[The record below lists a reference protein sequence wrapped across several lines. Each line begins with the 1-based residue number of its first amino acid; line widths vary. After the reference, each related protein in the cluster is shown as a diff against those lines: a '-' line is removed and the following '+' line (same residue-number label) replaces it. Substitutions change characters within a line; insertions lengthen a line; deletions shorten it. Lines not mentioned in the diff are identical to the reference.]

1 MRWPFKREKRSASI
15 ADPATGQL
23 FGIETTTSGQVVTAE
38 TAESLAA
45 VYACVSTI
53 AETIGSLPLIIYK
66 RSDTGRERA
75 PEHALYK
82 LLHDAPNGIQ
92 TALEFRE
99 TLTAHMLLRGNG
111 YAEVLFDGAGRVR
124 ELKPIHPTRVTVL
137 KLSNGRLAYDV
148 QDDNGRMRRLL
159 QEEMFHL
166 RDRSDNGLTGKSRIS
181 VARETLGL
189 ALAEREHGTRTFA
202 NGTKLSGALKLAG
215 VMDDTALT
223 RLRTSWQTQ
232 YAGGPNASKVAILEN
247 GMEFQPFSMSL
258 EDAEW
263 IAARQLSVQEIAR
276 LFRVPPVMI
285 GDLTHANYSNSVEM
299 NRWFVT
305 HSLRRHLVAW
315 EQAISTQLLS
325 EDGRRAYFPEHN
337 VEGLLRGDSA
347 NRAAFYASGIT
358 AGWLLPS
365 EARHLENLPTVEG
378 IDDAKSKA
386 ADA

>member
-1 MRWPFKREKRSASI
+1 MKWPFRRETRSASI
-15 ADPATGQL
+15 ADPTTGTL
-23 FGIETTTSGQVVTAE
+23 FGIGPTTSGQIVTAD

-137 KLSNGRLAYDV
+137 KLDNGRLAYDV

-159 QEEMFHL
+159 QEEVLHL

-181 VARETLGL
+181 VARESLGL
-189 ALAEREHGTRTFA
+189 ALAELEHGTRTFA
-202 NGTKLSGALKLAG
+202 NGTKLAGALKLAG
-215 VMDDTALT
+215 VMDPDAMA
-223 RLRTSWQTQ
+223 RLRTSWGTQ
-232 YAGGPNASKVAILEN
+232 YAGGPNAGKVAILES

-263 IAARQLSVQEIAR
+263 IAARQMSVQEVAR

-325 EDGRRAYFPEHN
+325 EDGRRTYFPEHN

-347 NRAAFYASGIT
+347 NRAAFYKSGIE
-358 AGWLLPS
+358 AGWMLPS
-365 EARHLENLPTVEG
+365 EARQLENLPAVEG
-378 IDDAKSKA
+378 IDDAKQPNRA
-386 ADA
+386 